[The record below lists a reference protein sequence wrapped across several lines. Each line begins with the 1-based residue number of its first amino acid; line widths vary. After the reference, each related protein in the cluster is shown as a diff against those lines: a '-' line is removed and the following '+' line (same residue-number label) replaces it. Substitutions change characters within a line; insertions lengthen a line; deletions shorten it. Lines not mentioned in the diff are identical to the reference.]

1 MRRARGAPV
10 SSYVRL
16 AESGLPV
23 LVVATRRRTRPWRP
37 PVHVDPGE
45 ELRRLPWP
53 PATGPH
59 DQKADARM
67 TGRQGLEGLG
77 WALRGRLFR
86 RRRRCPGGIRHV

>member
-45 ELRRLPWP
+45 ELRRLPW
-53 PATGPH
+53 
-59 DQKADARM
+59 
-67 TGRQGLEGLG
+67 
-77 WALRGRLFR
+77 
-86 RRRRCPGGIRHV
+86 